1 MRPAKVVIVGA
12 GIGGLSAGALLAR
25 QGVAVTILD
34 RAMEAGGKMREVMV
48 GGARIDSGPTVLTM
62 RWVFDEIFAAAGGSL
77 EASVR
82 LTPASVLARH
92 AWRQGGSLDLYADK
106 ERSADAIGRLF
117 GRAEADGFR
126 RFCAASER
134 MYKTLEWP
142 FLKTARPTIGSLI
155 LEGASNPFDLWN
167 IRPFAVL
174 WQELGRY
181 FKDERLR
188 QLFARYAT
196 YCGSSPFLAPATLML
211 IAHVEQQG
219 VWLVEGGMQRLCQ
232 ALAGLFVAQG
242 GVVRQVAHVEKL
254 LLAGGKAAGVALAG
268 GEQISADA
276 VIYNGDTGA
285 LAAGLLG
292 PEAARTVDGS
302 APDRRS
308 LSAVTWSMLAE
319 PSGFPLARHTVFF
332 SDDYTNEFNELI
344 SARKIPSKPTVYICA
359 QDRGSDGA
367 RAGSGPE
374 RLFCLINAP
383 AAGDRGRLS
392 LDEVSRCQTILTT
405 QLNRCGLTIAAKPE
419 LTVMTEPADFARMF
433 PGSGGA
439 LYGQATHG
447 WKASFDRPGAR
458 TKLPGLYLAGGG
470 VHPGAGLP
478 MVALSGRH
486 AASCLMADLAFRATS

>member
-1 MRPAKVVIVGA
+1 MAKVVIVGA
-12 GIGGLSAGALLAR
+12 GIGGLAAGALLAR
-25 QGVAVTILD
+25 RGVAVTILD
-34 RAMEAGGKMREVMV
+34 RAAEPGGKMREVMV

-62 RWVFDEIFAAAGGSL
+62 RWVFDEIFAAAGGSF
-77 EASVR
+77 EAAVR

-92 AWRQGGSLDLYADK
+92 AWSQGGSLDLFADK
-106 ERSADAIGRLF
+106 ERSADAIGRLS
-117 GRAEADGFR
+117 GHAEADGYR

-134 MYKTLEWP
+134 IYKTLEGP

-155 LEGASNPFDLWN
+155 REGAGNPLDLWN

-219 VWLVEGGMQRLCQ
+219 VWLVDGGMQRLCQ
-232 ALAGLFVAQG
+232 TMAGLCTAQG
-242 GVVRQVAHVEKL
+242 GVVRHGAQVEKL
-254 LLAGGKAAGVALAG
+254 LVAGGKVAGVALAG
-268 GEQISADA
+268 GEQIHADA

-292 PEAARTVDGS
+292 PEAARTVAGP
-302 APDRRS
+302 APGRRS

-319 PSGFPLARHTVFF
+319 ASGFPLARHTVFF
-332 SDDYTNEFNELI
+332 SDDYTTEFNELF
-344 SARKIPSKPTVYICA
+344 SARKVPSRPTVYICA
-359 QDRGSDGA
+359 QDRSSDGA
-367 RAGSGPE
+367 RTGTGPE

-383 AAGDRGRLS
+383 ATGHRGRLS
-392 LDEVSRCQTILTT
+392 SDEVSRCQTILTT
-405 QLNRCGLTIAAKPE
+405 QLAHCGLTIAAKPE

-447 WKASFDRPGAR
+447 WKASFERPGAR

-486 AASCLMADLAFRATS
+486 AASCLMADLGSRATS